1 MKLETVPFIKQG
13 CTWMLDQV
21 RTLLWII
28 LLLLPQSGLHAETG
42 WVRDGAE
49 VLSPAVEARLNALL
63 EDVKQQ
69 TTAEVMVITVPSL
82 NGGYLNYFATQLF
95 NQIGIGR
102 SETNNG
108 VLFLIAPNERRTRI
122 EVGYGLEPLLT
133 DDLAGQILDD
143 QVIPHFR
150 SNDMQAGIVAG
161 TEEIARLLQRYPDAA
176 RGIPGST
183 PWYVRTS
190 RGDLDIALYTVFALA
205 ITIFVLYFIMKR
217 KKHFPAL
224 LLYLMLALAAGSV
237 ALTFLAF
244 VAMGRFDALPET
256 LIAGGSLL
264 ISLFMQ
270 RRLYRRYGPHP
281 CEHCSG
287 PMRLLSEAEDDQHL
301 EKVQRLEETLGSVD
315 YDVWYCP
322 ACLKSDTER
331 YIVRFSGFADCPNCS
346 ARTLKET
353 TIVLVAATRSHGG
366 QNRIDGVCQSC
377 SHKTSRIENT
387 ARISDSSSSSG
398 GSGGGSSG
406 GGGGSSG
413 GGGASRSW

>member
-1 MKLETVPFIKQG
+1 MKLETVPFIKRG
-13 CTWMLDQV
+13 CTWMQGQV
-21 RTLLWII
+21 RTLLWIV
-28 LLLLPQSGLHAETG
+28 LLLLPQPGLHAATG
-42 WVRDGAE
+42 WVRDDAG
-49 VLSPAVEARLNALL
+49 VLSPEVEARLDVLL
-63 EDVKQQ
+63 ENVKQQ
-69 TTAEVMVITVPSL
+69 TTAEVMVITVTSL
-82 NGGYLNYFATQLF
+82 NGVDVDSYATQLF
-95 NQIGIGR
+95 NQISIGR
-102 SETNNG
+102 RDTNNG

-133 DDLAGQILDD
+133 DDLAGQILDA

-176 RGIPGST
+176 RGTPGST

-190 RGDLDIALYTVFALA
+190 RGDLNIALYTVGGLA
-205 ITIFVLYFIMKR
+205 IAFFALYFIIKR

-224 LLYLMLALAAGSV
+224 LLYLMLALAAGAV
-237 ALTFLAF
+237 ALAVLAF
-244 VAMGRFDALPET
+244 VNMGQPDVLPQAIMT
-256 LIAGGSLL
+256 GGPLL

-270 RRLYRRYGPHP
+270 RRLYRRYGPRP
-281 CEHCSG
+281 CEFCSG

-301 EKVQRLEETLGSVD
+301 DKVQQLEEKLGSVD

-331 YIVRFSGFADCPNCS
+331 YISFFSRFKDCPKCS
-346 ARTLKET
+346 ARTMKET
-353 TIVLVAATRSHGG
+353 TTIMITATRSHGG
-366 QNRIDGVCQSC
+366 KNRIDGLCHSC
-377 SHKTSRIENT
+377 GHKTSRIENT

-406 GGGGSSG
+406 GGGRSG

>member
-1 MKLETVPFIKQG
+1 MKLETVPFIKRG
-13 CTWMLDQV
+13 CTGLLVQVRILLWML
-21 RTLLWII
+21 LLF
-28 LLLLPQSGLHAETG
+28 LPQSALHAETG
-42 WVRDGAE
+42 WVRDGAD
-49 VLSPAVEARLNALL
+49 VLSPEVEARLDVLL
-63 EDVKQQ
+63 ENVKQQ

-82 NGGYLNYFATQLF
+82 NGDYLDYFATQLF

-133 DDLAGQILDD
+133 DDLAGQILDAH
-143 QVIPHFR
+143 VIPQFR
-150 SNDMQAGIVAG
+150 SNDIQAGIVAG

-183 PWYVRTS
+183 PLYVRTTRS
-190 RGDLDIALYTVFALA
+190 DLNIALFAVFALA
-205 ITIFVLYFIMKR
+205 ITLFVLYFIMKR

-224 LLYLMLALAAGSV
+224 VLYLMLALATGSV
-237 ALTFLAF
+237 VLTVLAF
-244 VAMGRFDALPET
+244 VAMGRLDALPQT
-256 LIAGGSLL
+256 IIAGGLLL

-270 RRLYRRYGPHP
+270 QRLYRRYGPHP
-281 CEHCSG
+281 CEFCSG
-287 PMRLLSEAEDDQHL
+287 PSRLLSEAEDDHHL
-301 EKVQRLEETLGSVD
+301 NQVQRLEEKLGSVD

-322 ACLKSDTER
+322 ACLKGDTER
-331 YIVRFSGFADCPNCS
+331 YIARFSGFADCPNCS

-353 TIVLVAATRSHGG
+353 TTILVPATRSHGG
-366 QNRIDGVCQSC
+366 ENRVDGVCQSC
-377 SHKTSRIENT
+377 SHKTSRIEHT
-387 ARISDSSSSSG
+387 ARISDSSSSG

-406 GGGGSSG
+406 GGGRSG